1 MFCHTCVIMRLFRT
15 MCRALTIIR
24 LPRKL
29 IHEGWLLVD
38 AERNDRRYH
47 LYRYHN
53 QPCAH
58 DRKSMKSAMRISGTI
73 GLFTLHSNPW
83 PEVRVQ
89 QHISMVLIQCQ
100 FTFPVCHVVAT
111 PGMPCRY
118 MAG

>member
-1 MFCHTCVIMRLFRT
+1 
-15 MCRALTIIR
+15 
-24 LPRKL
+24 
-29 IHEGWLLVD
+29 
-38 AERNDRRYH
+38 
-47 LYRYHN
+47 
-53 QPCAH
+53 
-58 DRKSMKSAMRISGTI
+58 
-73 GLFTLHSNPW
+73 LHSNPW